1 VGEHHPDTNANPDT
15 NTESQSFFHSCSE
28 PERVRFVERFGFAC
42 FITGRLAFTL
52 GAHIADCVCVSDICV
67 PDPVAERNSECH
79 TQRVSNCERF
89 REVDEI
95 SFSLAKPLSGKKT
108 EAKPSETALWRAI
121 RSHYSTG

>member
-1 VGEHHPDTNANPDT
+1 MGKHHPDTDT
-15 NTESQSFFHSCSE
+15 NSESQSFSHSCGE
-28 PERVRFVERFGFAC
+28 PEPVRFGFAC

-108 EAKPSETALWRAI
+108 EAKLSETALWRAI